1 MKGNIS
7 WVRAQV
13 CMCCAAVLLLAVTS
27 VHAEPVKLPAGMRV
41 VLELQHHVTSGYIPT
56 GSPIY
61 FRVAQDVQISGV
73 TLIRQG
79 TLVVGKME
87 QASGRGM
94 VGHSGS
100 MALGVRTVTAVDGTK
115 VPVEADLTKQGRSRT
130 GATVA
135 WTLFWGIPGL
145 ITRGVNPYLE
155 RGTTI
160 EADVTNEIAIDPA
173 LTPPP
178 APAQAQ
184 QSGVTPLALS
194 ILNYKF
200 AGGSTDKLKFDIE
213 RNKDLKTVTLQI
225 AVPSDITDPAASLES
240 LQLVAVDGVAVPEV
254 VQAKSATAK
263 SATFD
268 GWTIVRF
275 CRDGVTE
282 LKFRALSPAGQVAE
296 GTFQMHIKV
305 TKKD

>member
-1 MKGNIS
+1 MNTMNS
-7 WVRAQV
+7 SVRAPV
-13 CMCCAAVLLLAVTS
+13 RTYLAAALLLTIAS
-27 VHAEPVKLPAGMRV
+27 AHAEPVKLPAGMRV
-41 VLELQHHVTSGYIPT
+41 VLELQEHVTSAYIPT

-61 FRVAQDVQISGV
+61 FRVARDVQIGGA

-87 QASGRGM
+87 QASERGM

-100 MALGVRTVTAVDGTK
+100 MELGVRTVKAVDGTN

-145 ITRGVNPYLE
+145 ITKGVNPYLE

-173 LTPPP
+173 LAPPP
-178 APAQAQ
+178 VPAQGPE
-184 QSGVTPLALS
+184 SGPAPLALTVK
-194 ILNYKF
+194 NYQF
-200 AGGSTDKLKFDIE
+200 AGGSTDKLTFDIE
-213 RNKDLKTVTLQI
+213 RNKDLKTVTFQVALP
-225 AVPSDITDPAASLES
+225 AELTDPAASLAA
-240 LQLVAVDGVAVPEV
+240 LQLVAVDGIAVPEV
-254 VQAKSATAK
+254 VQAK

-275 CRDGVTE
+275 CRNGVTE

-296 GTFQMHIKV
+296 GTYQMHIKV
-305 TKKD
+305 SKKG